1 MTAKGATAETE
12 LFLLAQGGAFPDI
25 CCDREQE
32 RAAPRPETATVRRSH
47 LSARHLLQQIES
59 DRSKRAKRDI
69 RPEWLTAFVE
79 CAAEL
84 FEPVAEVGR
93 VGFDCRLDEQGWS
106 AALYLGAVEV
116 VGGKS
121 DGQTEQPDFRFDLK
135 ALLEQFSRVDAL
147 VWNVLDHAR
156 GQPRRAA
163 ALVPVGRR
171 IPRREST
178 PAGGPFVGSSTR
190 RSRPAPP
197 GRRALRADLSAD
209 AGRPLAFALSR
220 SRPNSCRAPGWLTAI
235 RHIRKATRPKARR
248 EGRAASRA
256 DVDSPGGK

>member
-1 MTAKGATAETE
+1 M
-12 LFLLAQGGAFPDI
+12 
-25 CCDREQE
+25 
-32 RAAPRPETATVRRSH
+32 RRSH
-47 LSARHLLQQIES
+47 LSARHLLQQIET

-135 ALLEQFSRVDAL
+135 VLLEQFSRVDAL
-147 VWNVLDHAR
+147 VWNVLDHA
-156 GQPRRAA
+156 GVSPDEPPRSFLSVDGFLGENRLRLAVHSSA
-163 ALVPVGRR
+163 PALVGPGLRRLADGRFEP
-171 IPRREST
+171 I
-178 PAGGPFVGSSTR
+178 
-190 RSRPAPP
+190 
-197 GRRALRADLSAD
+197 
-209 AGRPLAFALSR
+209 
-220 SRPNSCRAPGWLTAI
+220 
-235 RHIRKATRPKARR
+235 
-248 EGRAASRA
+248 
-256 DVDSPGGK
+256 